1 MQLLIEQLKFVKGL
15 DPVADAF
22 DNGATPASDV
32 VSMRGYGNV
41 LFLIHIGVGVTGT
54 QTLTVEACD
63 NVTPSNTTTIVF
75 WYREILSGDT
85 EGALTKATASGFT
98 VTAGSSKIILVEAR
112 AQDVVEAS
120 VNSIVGNEFV
130 RLKQSAEPSDSPV
143 LGGISIIMGGKPS
156 RYTSDSKP
164 TVIV

>member
-1 MQLLIEQLKFVKGL
+1 MQLLIEQLKFAKGL

-22 DNGATPASDV
+22 DNAATPASDV

-41 LFLIHIGVGVTGT
+41 LFLIHIGVGTTGT
-54 QTLTVEACD
+54 STLTVEACD
-63 NVTPSNTTTIVF
+63 NVTPSNQTAIVF

-98 VTAGSSKIILVEAR
+98 TTAGSSKIILVEAR
-112 AQDVVEAS
+112 AQDVAEAS
-120 VNSIVGNEFV
+120 VNSIKGNEFV
-130 RLKQSAEPSDSPV
+130 RLKQSAEPANDPV

-156 RYTSDSKP
+156 RYIEDVKS